1 MWVPILIYTGVFVTL
16 FITHIIAAANDWDIL
31 FRVVAALIT
40 LQTLFA
46 GFCLHL
52 LKGDVRHARLPVIAL
67 SAGLGWA
74 YAGMQMDWS
83 IGIWVLIAIMLQI
96 LTEKGLKYGTP
107 AESSDG

>member
-46 GFCLHL
+46 GLCLHL
-52 LKGDVRHARLPVIAL
+52 LKGKIQHARLPVIAL

-83 IGIWVLIAIMLQI
+83 IGIWVFVAIMLQI

>member
-1 MWVPILIYTGVFVTL
+1 MWVPILIYTGVFVAL

-46 GFCLHL
+46 GFCLHM

-83 IGIWVLIAIMLQI
+83 IGIWVLVAIMLQI

>member
-46 GFCLHL
+46 GFCLHM

-83 IGIWVLIAIMLQI
+83 IGIWVLVAIMLQI

>member
-1 MWVPILIYTGVFVTL
+1 MWVPILVYTGVFVTL

-83 IGIWVLIAIMLQI
+83 IGIWVLVAIILQI

-107 AESSDG
+107 AESTDG

>member
-46 GFCLHL
+46 GLCLHL

-67 SAGLGWA
+67 GAGLGWA

-83 IGIWVLIAIMLQI
+83 IWMWVLVAIMLQI

>member
-83 IGIWVLIAIMLQI
+83 IGMWVLVAIMLQI